1 MGHLGPLRG
10 PWGFSAL
17 RAAGRALMS
26 GPLTFQTP
34 TALEYFATLVADDAS
49 LSLVE
54 AGVSIAQDEFPQLDT
69 QAVLAEI
76 DALAAKLRRRFPADA
91 VPVQR
96 LRWLNRFFFH
106 ELGFA
111 GNVNDYYDPHNSY
124 LHLVLETR
132 RGIPITLAVLY
143 MELATQIGLTAR
155 GVSFPGHFLVKLRM
169 ATGQQQG
176 EVVIDPFTGQS
187 LSREELDE
195 LLAPYKRS
203 RELQGEFDVP
213 MGLFLQ
219 AAMPRE
225 IVARM
230 LRNLK
235 EIHRSAGNWARLLPV
250 MQRLVVLLPQVW
262 EERRDRG
269 LLYAELGQND
279 AAARDL
285 RTYLD
290 ETGADAPDRAMIA
303 SRLAGLAHP

>member
-1 MGHLGPLRG
+1 
-10 PWGFSAL
+10 
-17 RAAGRALMS
+17 MS
-26 GPLTFQTP
+26 GPMTFATP

-54 AGVSIAQDEFPQLDT
+54 AAVSIAQDEFAKLDT
-69 QAVLAEI
+69 QAVLADI
-76 DALAAKLRRRFPADA
+76 DTLAARLKQRFPADA

-96 LRWLNRFFFH
+96 LRWLNRFFFQD
-106 ELGFA
+106 LGFA
-111 GNVNDYYDPHNSY
+111 GNVNDYYDPQNSY
-124 LHLVLETR
+124 LHRVLATR
-132 RGIPITLAVLY
+132 RGIPITLAILY

-169 ATGQQQG
+169 HTGQQHG

-203 RELQGEFDVP
+203 RGLQGEFDVP

-219 AAMPRE
+219 SATPRE
-225 IVARM
+225 IIARM

-235 EIHRSAGNWARLLPV
+235 EVHRNAQDHARLLAV
-250 MQRLVVLLPQVW
+250 MQRLVVLLPQAW

-269 LLYAELGQND
+269 LLLAELGRCD
-279 AAARDL
+279 EAARDL
-285 RTYLD
+285 RVYL
-290 ETGADAPDRAMIA
+290 EQALDAPDRASVA
-303 SRLAGLAHP
+303 QRLAELPHP

>member
-1 MGHLGPLRG
+1 MPGP
-10 PWGFSAL
+10 
-17 RAAGRALMS
+17 M
-26 GPLTFQTP
+26 TFETP

-54 AGVSIAQDEFPQLDT
+54 AAASVAQDEFPRLDT

-76 DALAAKLRRRFPADA
+76 DALALKLKTRFPADA

-96 LRWLNRFFFH
+96 LRWLNRFFFQ

-111 GNVNDYYDPHNSY
+111 GNVNDYYDPHNSF
-124 LHLVLETR
+124 LHRVLETR
-132 RGIPITLAVLY
+132 RGIPITLAILY
-143 MELATQIGLTAR
+143 MELATQIGLRAR

-169 ATGQQQG
+169 HTGQQHG
-176 EVVIDPFTGQS
+176 EVVIDPFSGQS

-203 RELQGEFDVP
+203 RGLQGDFDVP

-219 AAMPRE
+219 SAVPRE
-225 IVARM
+225 VVARM

-235 EIHRSAGNWARLLPV
+235 EIHRNVQAWPRLLPV
-250 MQRLVVLLPQVW
+250 MQRLVVLLPQAW

-269 LLYAELGQND
+269 LLYAELGLFD

-290 ETGADAPDRAMIA
+290 QVDDAPDREMVAQ
-303 SRLAGLAHP
+303 RLAALPHP